1 MKTIIKLIAS
11 LFLISI
17 FSITVNAQEKT
28 SKIDTVKFEVKG
40 VCNMCKDRIENAAL
54 IKGVKWVEWN
64 KATDTLTV
72 IYRKDK
78 LDITKV
84 HQSIADAGHTTD
96 KVKCNMEAYNKL
108 PACCAYMGEAK
119 KH

>member
-1 MKTIIKLIAS
+1 MKSIVTTIILIT
-11 LFLISI
+11 LFA
-17 FSITVNAQEKT
+17 FNANAQKKS

-40 VCNMCKDRIENAAL
+40 VCDMCKDRIENAAYL
-54 IKGVKWVEWN
+54 RGVKWVEWE

-72 IYRKDK
+72 IYRKKRVKIMD
-78 LDITKV
+78 V
-84 HQSIADAGHTTD
+84 HESIAEAGHTTD

-108 PACCAYMGEAK
+108 PACCKYMSGVK